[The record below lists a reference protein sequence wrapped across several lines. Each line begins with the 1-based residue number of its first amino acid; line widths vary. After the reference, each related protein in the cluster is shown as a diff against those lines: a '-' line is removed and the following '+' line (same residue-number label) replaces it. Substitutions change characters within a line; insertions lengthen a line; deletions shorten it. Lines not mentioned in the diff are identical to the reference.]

1 MKDLKQYLKDFKLS
15 DQEIDL
21 VMTKCVEK
29 KYKSNAEMPNYNSFG
44 DHFYFIQQGMIRSY
58 RIIDGND
65 ITYNFFV
72 VGEICGDYEAVLK
85 QTASKQYFQAIV
97 PTTVLAFN
105 FSSMEDLFDEH
116 PRIERIA
123 RKVAESSFLRLLDR
137 VIEFQS
143 ETLEQRYRKLVDR
156 HESILKDAPL
166 QHIATYLGVKPQSLS
181 RIRSKVVKKC

>member
-1 MKDLKQYLKDFKLS
+1 VRDLRQYLQDFKLS
-15 DQEIDL
+15 DQEIEL
-21 VMTKCVEK
+21 VLAKCIEK
-29 KYKSNAEMPNYNSFG
+29 QFKSNAEMPNYNSFA
-44 DHFYFIQQGMIRSY
+44 DHFYFIKQGMIRSY

-72 VGEICGDYEAVLK
+72 EGEICGDYEAVLTQK
-85 QTASKQYFQAIV
+85 ASQQYFQAIV
-97 PTTVLAFN
+97 PTTVLIFN
-105 FSSMEDLFDEH
+105 FSNMETLFDEH

-143 ETLEQRYRKLVDR
+143 ETLEQRYLKLVER

-181 RIRSKVVKKC
+181 RIRSKVVKNC